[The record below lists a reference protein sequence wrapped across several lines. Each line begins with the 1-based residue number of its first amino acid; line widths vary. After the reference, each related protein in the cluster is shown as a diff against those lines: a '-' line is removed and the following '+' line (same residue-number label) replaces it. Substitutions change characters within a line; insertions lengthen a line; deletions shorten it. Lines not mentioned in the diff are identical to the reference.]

1 MFANTFIYA
10 AITVPLGLLLGY
22 ALALLANSK
31 VPGISVF
38 RVLFYLPVIIPAV
51 AAGVLWKDIFSP
63 AYGIFNQIIGVF
75 GLHSMFFESAKSAL
89 PTLILTTVWSTGG
102 SMVVWLASFKNIPQG
117 LYEAARLDGASR
129 FKQLLF
135 ITIPMSTPMI
145 FYNLEI
151 GRAHV

>member
-1 MFANTFIYA
+1 
-10 AITVPLGLLLGY
+10 
-22 ALALLANSK
+22 
-31 VPGISVF
+31 
-38 RVLFYLPVIIPAV
+38 
-51 AAGVLWKDIFSP
+51 
-63 AYGIFNQIIGVF
+63 
-75 GLHSMFFESAKSAL
+75 MFFESAKSAL

-145 FYNLEI
+145 FYNLVTGII
-151 GRAHV
+151 GSLQCFNTFIGMMGYACALGWVLFIVTFALTMFVFKTGGWVQYAEDM